1 MVDMTM
7 EHVERVVDRLADP
20 TRQADPEEMRAR
32 SGDGMMRPSNAL
44 AAEIPDGFARP
55 WDGPLVVR
63 LPRLPGQKEPR
74 VMHLLGGPI
83 DVDALAAGNVRLSPA
98 NDSGRGAA
106 ADRLAALESTVGRLE
121 AELSALSERFESF
134 RQQF

>member
-1 MVDMTM
+1 
-7 EHVERVVDRLADP
+7 
-20 TRQADPEEMRAR
+20 
-32 SGDGMMRPSNAL
+32 MMRPSNPL

-55 WDGPLVVR
+55 WEGPLVVR

-83 DVDALAAGNVRLSPA
+83 DVDAIAAGNMRVSGA
-98 NDSGRGAA
+98 NESGRSATS
-106 ADRLAALESTVGRLE
+106 DRVVALESAVARLE
-121 AELSALSERFESF
+121 AELAALTERFESF